1 MNNLNPY
8 NPINFKEEFSKTHLH
23 ETIRNDFE
31 LVLYGDDWDEVVNGR
46 TPRQIAATGAISVKC
61 FYYLK
66 FLTEKNPKNIYDL
79 GCGWNF
85 FKRYIPNIIGIG
97 AEDNSRECFYGDL
110 YDKFDDT
117 FVGKY
122 QNYFESIFSIN
133 ALHFSPL
140 WNLKKIILDFVSI
153 IKPGGQGFLS
163 LNLARMKELS
173 QNKFDHFSV
182 SDFDQYVRDQLVEIP
197 VKYLCIDID
206 FEKHHNNWHSGMN
219 EAMDGN
225 IKLVFEKN

>member
-1 MNNLNPY
+1 M
-8 NPINFKEEFSKTHLH
+8 
-23 ETIRNDFE
+23 
-31 LVLYGDDWDEVVNGR
+31 YGDDWFVIMNNR
-46 TPRQIAATGAISVKC
+46 TPRQIDATGKVSVKC

-97 AEDNSRECFYGDL
+97 AEDNGSGCFYGDL
-110 YDKFDDT
+110 YDKFNDT
-117 FVGKY
+117 FVGKH

-140 WNLKKIILDFVSI
+140 ENLKKIILDFVSI
-153 IKPGGQGFLS
+153 IKPGGRGFLS
-163 LNLARMKELS
+163 LNLQRMKEHS
-173 QNKFDHFSV
+173 EHKFDHFSV
-182 SDFDQYVRDQLVEIP
+182 LDFDQYVRDQLVEIP

-206 FEKHHNNWHSGMN
+206 FEDHPKSLYSGID
-219 EAMDGN
+219 ESMDGN
-225 IKLVFEKN
+225 IRLVFEKN